1 MYKPKHKTFMKQFLL
16 IVCILLSFSRLD
28 AQQVT
33 IGDSAVVSLITC
45 SPGEEVYSKFGH
57 TAIRVKDKINN
68 VDVVFNYGIFSFE
81 TEHFYYKFIK
91 GETDYQL
98 GIYDTNFFLPEY
110 AERNSMV
117 WEQVLNLTSA
127 EKKNLVAT
135 LLENYEPQNRIY
147 RYNFVFDNCS
157 TRPRDKITS
166 SVDGYIR
173 YHQTSEPTTF
183 RRWVGDYVGTDTW
196 LKFGIDLIFGIDA
209 DAVASQKESQ
219 FLPEVL
225 MSDFQE
231 AEIVTLDGKSRK
243 LVEKS
248 ATVLVD
254 KKHVETTTSIFD
266 FLLKPLAVSLFLLI
280 LGVLI
285 TLLDIKYKKHN
296 KIFDSIIL
304 FITGIAGVIAFYL
317 MVFSTHPLVASNLNI
332 LWINPL
338 NMIVAFLI
346 WIKPL
351 RKILFVCGILNLGLL
366 AATLIT
372 FSLSIQS
379 FNLAAFPIIVLL
391 MLRSS
396 HWVDMAKKKIFKNKE
411 VTLDNF
417 KLS

>member
-1 MYKPKHKTFMKQFLL
+1 MKQFLL

-33 IGDSAVVSLITC
+33 VGDSAVVSLITC

-296 KIFDSIIL
+296 KIFDSILL

>member
-33 IGDSAVVSLITC
+33 VGDSAVVSLITC

-296 KIFDSIIL
+296 KIFDSILL

>member
-98 GIYDTNFFLPEY
+98 GIYETSFFLPEY
-110 AERNSMV
+110 AARNSMV
-117 WEQVLNLTSA
+117 WEQVLNLTSS

-135 LLENYEPQNRIY
+135 LLENYEPRNRVY

-166 SVDGYIR
+166 SVNGYVR
-173 YHQTSEPTTF
+173 YRKTNEGTTF
-183 RRWVGDYVGTDTW
+183 RRWVGSYVGTDTW
-196 LKFGIDLIFGIDA
+196 LKFGIDLVFGMDA
-209 DAVASQKESQ
+209 DAVASQKNSQ

-231 AEIVTLDGKSRK
+231 AEIVSLDGKVRK

-254 KKHVETTTSIFD
+254 KNNVDTTSSFFD
-266 FLLKPLAVSLFLLI
+266 FLLKPLMASLFLLV
-280 LGVLI
+280 LGILI
-285 TLLDIKYKKHN
+285 TLLDIKYRKHN
-296 KIFDSIIL
+296 KVFDSIIL
-304 FITGIAGVIAFYL
+304 FVTGIAGVIAFYL
-317 MVFSTHPLVASNLNI
+317 MVFSTHPLVTANLNI

-338 NMIVAFLI
+338 NLIVAFLI
-346 WIKPL
+346 WVKPL
-351 RKILFVCGILNLGLL
+351 RKILFVCAILNLGLL
-366 AATLIT
+366 AAALIT

-396 HWVDMAKKKIFKNKE
+396 HWVDMVKKKIFKNKE
-411 VTLDNF
+411 VTFSNF

>member
-1 MYKPKHKTFMKQFLL
+1 LYKPKHKTFMKQFLL
-16 IVCILLSFSRLD
+16 IVCILLFFSRLD

-296 KIFDSIIL
+296 KIFDSILL

>member
-296 KIFDSIIL
+296 KIFDSILL

-411 VTLDNF
+411 VTLENF

>member
-1 MYKPKHKTFMKQFLL
+1 MKQFLL
-16 IVCILLSFSRLD
+16 LVCILLTFSKLD
-28 AQQVT
+28 AQQL
-33 IGDSAVVSLITC
+33 IISDSAVVSLITC

-57 TAIRVKDKINN
+57 TAIRVKDKTNN

-98 GIYDTNFFLPEY
+98 GIYETNYFLPEY

-117 WEQVLNLTSA
+117 WEQVLNLSSA

-135 LLENYEPQNRIY
+135 LLENYEPQNRVY

-157 TRPRDKITS
+157 TRPRDKITG
-166 SVDGYIR
+166 SVNGYIR
-173 YHQTSEPTTF
+173 YHQTSEPATF

-196 LKFGIDLIFGIDA
+196 LKFGIDLLFGIDA
-209 DAVASQKESQ
+209 DAIASQKNSQ

-231 AEIVTLDGKSRK
+231 AEIVSLDGKARK

-248 ATVLVD
+248 ATVLID
-254 KKHVETTTSIFD
+254 KKPVELHSSFFD
-266 FLLKPLAVSLFLLI
+266 FLLKPLAVSLFLLA
-280 LGVLI
+280 LGILI
-285 TLLDIKYKKHN
+285 TLLDIKYRKHN

-304 FITGIAGVIAFYL
+304 FITGVAGIIAFYL
-317 MVFSTHPLVASNLNI
+317 MVFSSHPLVTANLNV

-338 NMIVAFLI
+338 NLVAAFLI
-346 WIKPL
+346 WVKPL
-351 RKILFVCGILNLGLL
+351 RKIMFVCGILNLGLL

-391 MLRSS
+391 MLRSA
-396 HWVDMAKKKIFKNKE
+396 HWVDTIKKKIFRNKE
-411 VTLDNF
+411 VTIDNF
-417 KLS
+417 KQS

>member
-1 MYKPKHKTFMKQFLL
+1 MKQFLL
-16 IVCILLSFSRLD
+16 LVCILLTYSKLD
-28 AQQVT
+28 AQQV
-33 IGDSAVVSLITC
+33 IISDSAVVSLITC

-57 TAIRVKDKINN
+57 TAIRVKDKTNN

-91 GETDYQL
+91 GETDYLL
-98 GIYDTNFFLPEY
+98 GIYETNYFLPEY

-117 WEQVLNLTSA
+117 WEQVLNLSSA

-135 LLENYEPQNRIY
+135 LLENYEPQNRVY

-157 TRPRDKITS
+157 TRPRDKITG
-166 SVDGYIR
+166 SVNGYIR
-173 YHQTSEPTTF
+173 YHQTSEPATF

-196 LKFGIDLIFGIDA
+196 LKFGIDLLFGIDA
-209 DAVASQKESQ
+209 DAIASQKNSQ

-231 AEIVTLDGKSRK
+231 AEIVSLDGKARK

-248 ATVLVD
+248 ATVLID
-254 KKHVETTTSIFD
+254 KKPVELHSSFFD
-266 FLLKPLAVSLFLLI
+266 FLLKPLAVSLFLLA
-280 LGVLI
+280 LGILI
-285 TLLDIKYKKHN
+285 TLLDIKYRKHN

-304 FITGIAGVIAFYL
+304 FITGVAGIIAFYL
-317 MVFSTHPLVASNLNI
+317 MVFSSHPLVTANLNV

-338 NMIVAFLI
+338 NLVAAFLI
-346 WIKPL
+346 WVKPL
-351 RKILFVCGILNLGLL
+351 RKIMFVCGILNLGLL

-391 MLRSS
+391 MLRSA
-396 HWVDMAKKKIFKNKE
+396 HWVDTIKKKIFRNKE
-411 VTLDNF
+411 VTIDNF
-417 KLS
+417 KQS

>member
-1 MYKPKHKTFMKQFLL
+1 MKQFLL
-16 IVCILLSFSRLD
+16 LVCILLTYSKLD
-28 AQQVT
+28 AQQV
-33 IGDSAVVSLITC
+33 IISDSAVVSLITC

-57 TAIRVKDKINN
+57 TAIRVKDKTNN

-98 GIYDTNFFLPEY
+98 GIYETNYFLPEY

-117 WEQVLNLTSA
+117 WEQVLNLSSA
-127 EKKNLVAT
+127 ERKNLVAT
-135 LLENYEPQNRIY
+135 LLENYEPQNRVY

-157 TRPRDKITS
+157 TRPRDKITG
-166 SVDGYIR
+166 SVNGYIR
-173 YHQTSEPTTF
+173 YHQTSEPATF

-196 LKFGIDLIFGIDA
+196 LKFGIDLLFGIDA
-209 DAVASQKESQ
+209 DAIASQKNSQ

-231 AEIVTLDGKSRK
+231 AEIVSLDGKVRK

-248 ATVLVD
+248 AAVLID
-254 KKHVETTTSIFD
+254 KKPVELHSSFFD
-266 FLLKPLAVSLFLLI
+266 FLLKPLAVSLFLLA
-280 LGVLI
+280 LGILI
-285 TLLDIKYKKHN
+285 TLLDIKYRKHN

-304 FITGIAGVIAFYL
+304 FITGVAGIIAFYL
-317 MVFSTHPLVASNLNI
+317 MVFSSHPLVTANLNV

-338 NMIVAFLI
+338 NLVAAFLI
-346 WIKPL
+346 WVKPL
-351 RKILFVCGILNLGLL
+351 RKIMFVCGILNLGLL

-391 MLRSS
+391 MLRSA
-396 HWVDMAKKKIFKNKE
+396 HWVDTIKKKIFRNKE
-411 VTLDNF
+411 VTIDNF
-417 KLS
+417 KQS

>member
-1 MYKPKHKTFMKQFLL
+1 MKQFLL

-98 GIYDTNFFLPEY
+98 GIYETNFFLPEY

-296 KIFDSIIL
+296 KIFDSILL

-396 HWVDMAKKKIFKNKE
+396 HWVDMAKKKIFKNNE

>member
-1 MYKPKHKTFMKQFLL
+1 LYKPKHKLFMKQILL
-16 IVCILLSFSRLD
+16 IVCIFLVSSKLHS
-28 AQQVT
+28 QQV
-33 IGDSAVVSLITC
+33 IVSDSAVVSLITC

-57 TAIRVKDKINN
+57 TAIRVKDKTKNI
-68 VDVVFNYGIFSFE
+68 DVVFNYGIFSFE

-98 GIYDTNFFLPEY
+98 GIYETSFFLPEY
-110 AERNSMV
+110 AARNSMV
-117 WEQVLNLTSA
+117 WEQVLNLTSS

-135 LLENYEPQNRIY
+135 LLENYEPRNRVY

-166 SVDGYIR
+166 SVNGYVR
-173 YHQTSEPTTF
+173 YRKTNEGTTF
-183 RRWVGDYVGTDTW
+183 RRWVGSYVGTDTW
-196 LKFGIDLIFGIDA
+196 LKFGIDLVFGMDA
-209 DAVASQKESQ
+209 DAVASQKNSQ

-231 AEIVTLDGKSRK
+231 AEIVSLDGKVRK

-254 KKHVETTTSIFD
+254 KNNVDTTSSFFD
-266 FLLKPLAVSLFLLI
+266 FLLKPLTASLFLLV
-280 LGVLI
+280 LGILI
-285 TLLDIKYKKHN
+285 TLLDIKYRKHN
-296 KIFDSIIL
+296 KVFDSIIL
-304 FITGIAGVIAFYL
+304 FVTGIAGVIAFYL
-317 MVFSTHPLVASNLNI
+317 MVFSTHPLVTANLNI

-338 NMIVAFLI
+338 NLIVAFLI
-346 WIKPL
+346 WVKPL
-351 RKILFVCGILNLGLL
+351 RKILFVCAILNLGLL
-366 AATLIT
+366 AAALIT

-396 HWVDMAKKKIFKNKE
+396 HWVDMVKKKIFKNKE
-411 VTLDNF
+411 VTFSNF

>member
-1 MYKPKHKTFMKQFLL
+1 
-16 IVCILLSFSRLD
+16 
-28 AQQVT
+28 
-33 IGDSAVVSLITC
+33 
-45 SPGEEVYSKFGH
+45 
-57 TAIRVKDKINN
+57 

-296 KIFDSIIL
+296 KIFDSILL

>member
-1 MYKPKHKTFMKQFLL
+1 LYKPKHKTFMKQFLL

-33 IGDSAVVSLITC
+33 VGDSAVVSLITC

-296 KIFDSIIL
+296 KIFDSILL

>member
-1 MYKPKHKTFMKQFLL
+1 MKQFLL
-16 IVCILLSFSRLD
+16 LVCILLTFSKLD
-28 AQQVT
+28 AQQV
-33 IGDSAVVSLITC
+33 IISDSAVVSLITC

-57 TAIRVKDKINN
+57 TAIRVKDKTNN

-98 GIYDTNFFLPEY
+98 GIYETNYFLPEY

-117 WEQVLNLTSA
+117 WEQVLNLSSA

-135 LLENYEPQNRIY
+135 LLENYEPQNRVY

-157 TRPRDKITS
+157 TRPRDKITG
-166 SVDGYIR
+166 SVNGYIR
-173 YHQTSEPTTF
+173 YHQTSEPATF

-196 LKFGIDLIFGIDA
+196 LKFGIDLLFGIDA
-209 DAVASQKESQ
+209 DAIASQKNSQ
-219 FLPEVL
+219 FLPELL

-231 AEIVTLDGKSRK
+231 AEIVSLDGKTRK

-248 ATVLVD
+248 ATVLID
-254 KKHVETTTSIFD
+254 KKPVELHSSFFD
-266 FLLKPLAVSLFLLI
+266 FLLKPLAVSLFLLA
-280 LGVLI
+280 LGILI
-285 TLLDIKYKKHN
+285 TLLDIKYRKHN

-304 FITGIAGVIAFYL
+304 FITGVAGIIAFYL
-317 MVFSTHPLVASNLNI
+317 MVFSSHPLVTANLNV

-338 NMIVAFLI
+338 NLVAAFLI
-346 WIKPL
+346 WVKPL
-351 RKILFVCGILNLGLL
+351 RKIMFVCGILNLGLL

-391 MLRSS
+391 MLRSA
-396 HWVDMAKKKIFKNKE
+396 HWVDTIKKKIFRNKE
-411 VTLDNF
+411 VTIDNF
-417 KLS
+417 KQS

>member
-1 MYKPKHKTFMKQFLL
+1 MYKPKHRKLMKQFLL
-16 IVCILLSFSRLD
+16 IVCMLLAFSRLN
-28 AQQVT
+28 AQQIT
-33 IGDSAVVSLITC
+33 IGDSAIISLITC

-57 TAIRVKDKINN
+57 TAIRVKDKTNN

-98 GIYDTNFFLPEY
+98 GIYETNFFLPEY

-117 WEQVLNLTSA
+117 WEQVLNLSSA

-135 LLENYEPQNRIY
+135 LLENYEPQNRVY

-166 SVDGYIR
+166 SVNGYIR
-173 YHQTSEPTTF
+173 YHQTSEPATF
-183 RRWVGDYVGTDTW
+183 RRWIGEYVGTDTW

-209 DAVASQKESQ
+209 DAVASQKDSQ

-231 AEIVTLDGKSRK
+231 AEIVSLDGHTKK
-243 LVEKS
+243 LVEKN

-254 KKHVETTTSIFD
+254 KKQLDTKSSIFS
-266 FLLKPLAVSLFLLI
+266 FLLKPFAVSLFLLA

-285 TLLDIKYKKHN
+285 TLLDIKYRKHN
-296 KIFDSIIL
+296 KFFDSIIL
-304 FITGIAGVIAFYL
+304 IITGVGGVIAFYL
-317 MVFSTHPLVASNLNI
+317 MVFSTHPLVTANLNL
-332 LWINPL
+332 LWINPFNL
-338 NMIVAFLI
+338 IVAFLI
-346 WIKPL
+346 WVKPL

-366 AATLIT
+366 AAALIT
-372 FSLSIQS
+372 FSLSIQN

-396 HWVDMAKKKIFKNKE
+396 HWVDMTKKRIFKNNE
-411 VTLDNF
+411 VSLDNF

>member
-1 MYKPKHKTFMKQFLL
+1 MKQFFLV
-16 IVCILLSFSRLD
+16 VCILLSFSKLA
-28 AQQVT
+28 AQQVA
-33 IGDSAVVSLITC
+33 ISDSAVVSLITC

-57 TAIRVKDKINN
+57 TAIRVKDKTKN
-68 VDVVFNYGIFSFE
+68 VDVIFNYGIFSFE

-98 GIYDTNFFLPEY
+98 GIYETNYFLPEY

-117 WEQVLNLTSA
+117 WEQVLNLNST

-135 LLENYEPQNRIY
+135 LLENYEPQNRVY

-166 SVDGYIR
+166 SVNGYIR
-173 YHQTSEPTTF
+173 YHPTSEPATF
-183 RRWVGDYVGTDTW
+183 RRWIGDYVGTDTW
-196 LKFGIDLIFGIDA
+196 LKFGIDLLFGVDA
-209 DAVASQKESQ
+209 DAVASQKNSQ

-231 AEIVTLDGKSRK
+231 AEIVSLDGKARK

-248 ATVLVD
+248 ATVLID
-254 KKHVETTTSIFD
+254 KKPVESHTSFFD
-266 FLLKPLAVSLFLLI
+266 FLLKPLTVSLFLLVVGI
-280 LGVLI
+280 LI
-285 TLLDIKYKKHN
+285 TLLDIKYRKHN
-296 KIFDSIIL
+296 KIFDSILL
-304 FITGIAGVIAFYL
+304 FITGVAGVIAFYL

-338 NMIVAFLI
+338 NIIVAFLI
-346 WIKPL
+346 WVKAL

-391 MLRSS
+391 MLRTA
-396 HWVDMAKKKIFKNKE
+396 HWVDMVKKKIFKNKE
-411 VTLDNF
+411 VSIDNF

>member
-1 MYKPKHKTFMKQFLL
+1 MKQFLL
-16 IVCILLSFSRLD
+16 LVCILLTYSKLD
-28 AQQVT
+28 AQQV
-33 IGDSAVVSLITC
+33 IISDSAVVSLITC

-57 TAIRVKDKINN
+57 TAIRVKDKTNN

-98 GIYDTNFFLPEY
+98 GIYETNYFLPEY

-117 WEQVLNLTSA
+117 WEQVLNLSSA

-135 LLENYEPQNRIY
+135 LLENYEPQNRVY

-157 TRPRDKITS
+157 TRPRDKITG
-166 SVDGYIR
+166 SVNGYIR
-173 YHQTSEPTTF
+173 YHQTSEPATF

-196 LKFGIDLIFGIDA
+196 LKFGIDLLFGIDA
-209 DAVASQKESQ
+209 DAIASQKNSQ

-231 AEIVTLDGKSRK
+231 AEIVSLDGKARK

-248 ATVLVD
+248 ATVLID
-254 KKHVETTTSIFD
+254 KKPVELHSSFFD
-266 FLLKPLAVSLFLLI
+266 FLLKPLAVSLFLLA
-280 LGVLI
+280 LGILI
-285 TLLDIKYKKHN
+285 TLLDIKYRKHN

-304 FITGIAGVIAFYL
+304 FITGVAGIIAFYL
-317 MVFSTHPLVASNLNI
+317 MVFSSHPLVTANLNV

-338 NMIVAFLI
+338 NLVAAFLI
-346 WIKPL
+346 WVKPL
-351 RKILFVCGILNLGLL
+351 RKIMFVCGILNLGLL

-391 MLRSS
+391 MLRSA
-396 HWVDMAKKKIFKNKE
+396 HWVDTIKKKIFRNKE
-411 VTLDNF
+411 VTIDNF
-417 KLS
+417 KQS

>member
-98 GIYDTNFFLPEY
+98 GIYETSFFLPEY

-296 KIFDSIIL
+296 KIFDSILL

>member
-1 MYKPKHKTFMKQFLL
+1 MKQFLL
-16 IVCILLSFSRLD
+16 IVCILLFFSKLD

-33 IGDSAVVSLITC
+33 VGDSAVVSLITC

-98 GIYDTNFFLPEY
+98 GIYETSFFLPEY
-110 AERNSMV
+110 VERNSMV
-117 WEQVLNLTSA
+117 WEQILNLTSA

-209 DAVASQKESQ
+209 DAIASQKESQ

>member
-16 IVCILLSFSRLD
+16 IVCILLSFSGLD

-411 VTLDNF
+411 VTLENF

>member
-1 MYKPKHKTFMKQFLL
+1 MKQFLL
-16 IVCILLSFSRLD
+16 VVCILLVSSGLN
-28 AQQVT
+28 AQQVV
-33 IGDSAVVSLITC
+33 ISDSAVISLITC
-45 SPGEEVYSKFGH
+45 SPGTEVYSKFGH
-57 TAIRVKDKINN
+57 TAIRVKDKVNN

-98 GIYDTNFFLPEY
+98 GIYETNFFLPEY

-117 WEQVLNLTSA
+117 WEQVLNLSSA

-135 LLENYEPQNRIY
+135 LLENYEPQNRVY

-166 SVDGYIR
+166 SVNGYIR
-173 YHQTSEPTTF
+173 YHQTNEPATF
-183 RRWVGDYVGTDTW
+183 RRWIGDYVGMDTW
-196 LKFGIDLIFGIDA
+196 LKFGIDLVFGIDA
-209 DAVASQKESQ
+209 DAVASQKDSQ

-231 AEIVTLDGKSRK
+231 AEIVSLDGHVKK

-248 ATVLVD
+248 ATILVD
-254 KKHVETTTSIFD
+254 KKHVEGNSSVFS
-266 FLLKPLAVSLFLLI
+266 FLLKPFAVSLFLLG

-296 KIFDSIIL
+296 KVFDSVLL
-304 FITGIAGVIAFYL
+304 FITGFAGLIAFYL
-317 MVFSTHPLVASNLNI
+317 MVFSTHPLVAANLNL

-338 NMIVAFLI
+338 SLVVAFLI
-346 WIKPL
+346 WVKPL

-366 AATLIT
+366 AAALIT
-372 FSLSIQS
+372 FSLSIQN
-379 FNLAAFPIIVLL
+379 FNLAAFPVIVLL
-391 MLRSS
+391 LIRSS
-396 HWVDMAKKKIFKNKE
+396 HWVDMTKKKIFKNKE
-411 VTLDNF
+411 VSLENF
-417 KLS
+417 KQS

>member
-16 IVCILLSFSRLD
+16 IVCILLFFSKLE

-33 IGDSAVVSLITC
+33 VGDSAVVSLITC

-68 VDVVFNYGIFSFE
+68 VDVIFNYGIFSFE

-98 GIYDTNFFLPEY
+98 GIYETSFFLPEY
-110 AERNSMV
+110 VERNSMV

-157 TRPRDKITS
+157 TRPRDIITS

-209 DAVASQKESQ
+209 DAIASQKESQ

-266 FLLKPLAVSLFLLI
+266 FLLKPLAVSLFLLTI
-280 LGVLI
+280 GVLI

-296 KIFDSIIL
+296 KIFDSILL

-396 HWVDMAKKKIFKNKE
+396 HWVDMVKKKIFKNKE

>member
-28 AQQVT
+28 AQQVI

-296 KIFDSIIL
+296 KIFDSILL

>member
-1 MYKPKHKTFMKQFLL
+1 LYKPKHKTFMKQFLL

-135 LLENYEPQNRIY
+135 LLKNYEPQNRIY

>member
-1 MYKPKHKTFMKQFLL
+1 LYKPKHKTFMKQFLL

-296 KIFDSIIL
+296 KIFDSILL

>member
-266 FLLKPLAVSLFLLI
+266 FLFKPLAVSLFLLI

-296 KIFDSIIL
+296 KIFDSILL

-396 HWVDMAKKKIFKNKE
+396 HWVDMAKKKIFKNNE

>member
-1 MYKPKHKTFMKQFLL
+1 MKQFLL
-16 IVCILLSFSRLD
+16 IVCILLVSSKLH
-28 AQQVT
+28 AQQVV
-33 IGDSAVVSLITC
+33 ISDSAVVSLITC
-45 SPGEEVYSKFGH
+45 SPGAEVYSKFGH

-98 GIYDTNFFLPEY
+98 GIYETNFFLPEY

-117 WEQVLNLTSA
+117 WEQVLNLSSV

-135 LLENYEPQNRIY
+135 LLENYEPQNRVY

-166 SVDGYIR
+166 SVNGYIR
-173 YHQTSEPTTF
+173 YHQTSESATF
-183 RRWVGDYVGTDTW
+183 RRWIGDYVGTDTW
-196 LKFGIDLIFGIDA
+196 LKFGIDLVFGIDA
-209 DAVASQKESQ
+209 DAVASQKDSQ

-231 AEIVTLDGKSRK
+231 AEIVSLDGHVKK

-254 KKHVETTTSIFD
+254 KKHIEEKSSVFS
-266 FLLKPLAVSLFLLI
+266 FLLKPFAVSLFLLG

-296 KIFDSIIL
+296 KVFDSVLL
-304 FITGIAGVIAFYL
+304 FITGVAGIIVFYL
-317 MVFSTHPLVASNLNI
+317 MVFSTHPLVAANLNI
-332 LWINPL
+332 LWVNPL
-338 NMIVAFLI
+338 NLIVAFLI
-346 WIKPL
+346 WVKSL

-366 AATLIT
+366 AVALIT
-372 FSLSIQS
+372 FSLSLQN
-379 FNLAAFPIIVLL
+379 FNLAAFPVIVLL
-391 MLRSS
+391 LIRSS
-396 HWVDMAKKKIFKNKE
+396 HWVDMTKKKIFKNKE
-411 VTLDNF
+411 VSLDNF

>member
-1 MYKPKHKTFMKQFLL
+1 MKQFLL
-16 IVCILLSFSRLD
+16 IVCMFLVFSKLQ
-28 AQQVT
+28 AQQVV

-57 TAIRVKDKINN
+57 TAIRVKDKANN

-98 GIYDTNFFLPEY
+98 GIYETNFFLPEY

-117 WEQVLNLTSA
+117 WEQVLNLSSV

-135 LLENYEPQNRIY
+135 LLENYEPQNRVY

-166 SVDGYIR
+166 SLNGYIR
-173 YHQTSEPTTF
+173 YHPTSEPTTF
-183 RRWVGDYVGTDTW
+183 RRWVGCYVGTDTW
-196 LKFGIDLIFGIDA
+196 LKFGIDLVFGVDA
-209 DAVASQKESQ
+209 DAVASQKDSQ

-231 AEIVTLDGKSRK
+231 AEIVSLDGHVKK

-248 ATVLVD
+248 AIVLVD
-254 KKHVETTTSIFD
+254 KKHFETNSSVFS
-266 FLLKPLAVSLFLLI
+266 FLLKPFAVSLFLLG

-296 KIFDSIIL
+296 KVFDSILL
-304 FITGIAGVIAFYL
+304 FVTGVAGVIAFYL
-317 MVFSTHPLVASNLNI
+317 MVFSTHPLVAANLNI

-338 NMIVAFLI
+338 NLIVAFLI
-346 WIKPL
+346 WVKPL

-366 AATLIT
+366 GAALIT

-379 FNLAAFPIIVLL
+379 FNLATFPIIVLVL
-391 MLRSS
+391 IRSS
-396 HWVDMAKKKIFKNKE
+396 HWVDMAKKKIFRNKE
-411 VTLDNF
+411 VSLENF

>member
-1 MYKPKHKTFMKQFLL
+1 MKQFLL
-16 IVCILLSFSRLD
+16 LVCILLTYSKLD
-28 AQQVT
+28 AQQV
-33 IGDSAVVSLITC
+33 IISDSAVVSLITC

-57 TAIRVKDKINN
+57 TAIRVKDKTNN

-98 GIYDTNFFLPEY
+98 GIYETNYFLPEY

-117 WEQVLNLTSA
+117 WEQVLNLSSA

-135 LLENYEPQNRIY
+135 LLENYEPQNRVY

-157 TRPRDKITS
+157 TRPRDKITG
-166 SVDGYIR
+166 SVNGYIR
-173 YHQTSEPTTF
+173 YHQTSEPATF

-196 LKFGIDLIFGIDA
+196 LKFGIDLLFGIDA
-209 DAVASQKESQ
+209 DAIASQKNSQ

-231 AEIVTLDGKSRK
+231 AEIVSLDGKARK

-248 ATVLVD
+248 TTVLID
-254 KKHVETTTSIFD
+254 KKPVELHSSFFD
-266 FLLKPLAVSLFLLI
+266 FLLKPLAVSLFLLA
-280 LGVLI
+280 LGILI
-285 TLLDIKYKKHN
+285 TLLDIKYRKHN

-304 FITGIAGVIAFYL
+304 FITGVAGIIAFYL
-317 MVFSTHPLVASNLNI
+317 MVFSSHPLVTANLNV

-338 NMIVAFLI
+338 NLVAAFLI
-346 WIKPL
+346 WVKPL
-351 RKILFVCGILNLGLL
+351 RKIMFVCGILNLGLL

-391 MLRSS
+391 MLRSA
-396 HWVDMAKKKIFKNKE
+396 HWVDTIKKKIFRNKE
-411 VTLDNF
+411 VTIDNF
-417 KLS
+417 KQS

>member
-98 GIYDTNFFLPEY
+98 GIYETNFFLPEY

>member
-1 MYKPKHKTFMKQFLL
+1 MKQFLL
-16 IVCILLSFSRLD
+16 IVCILLFFSRLD

-57 TAIRVKDKINN
+57 TAIRVKDKVNN

>member
-98 GIYDTNFFLPEY
+98 GIYETSFFLPEY

-254 KKHVETTTSIFD
+254 KKHVEITTSIFD

-296 KIFDSIIL
+296 KIFDSILL